1 MAVQLEHD
9 PALVQ
14 APEPVLEVID
24 LVTEIRSARGTVR
37 PVNRVNLR
45 VFPGQA
51 VGLVGESGSGKSMT
65 AFSIMRL
72 FPTRAARVVEG
83 QVRLQGRDLA
93 RLPEEELRRVRGRQ
107 IGMVFQDPSA
117 YLNPVLT
124 VGAQIAEQL
133 RAHGWPGDVEER
145 VAYLLRQ
152 VGLRPEVARRYPH
165 ELSGGM
171 RQRVCIASA
180 IACDPPLVLADEPTT
195 ALDVTVQ
202 AQILQLLAH
211 LQRERRMGLLLITHD
226 FGIVA
231 ELCDYVYIMYAAEI
245 VEEGPVEEVFERPRH
260 PYTQG
265 LLEGML
271 SVTRRDRVRVTIP
284 GSVPDLVQPPS
295 GCRFHPRCARAM
307 PQCRTAPPPR
317 VQVGACRTAC
327 WLYQSE
333 QGLDGAATGVGGNHD
348 RTSDGIQAG

>member
-1 MAVQLEHD
+1 VAVQLEQG
-9 PALVQ
+9 PAPL
-14 APEPVLEVID
+14 AAEPVLEVID
-24 LVTEIRSARGTVR
+24 LVTEIRTMRGPVR
-37 PVNRVNLR
+37 PVNRVSLR
-45 VFPGQA
+45 VAPGQA

-72 FPTRAARVVEG
+72 FPTPAARVVEG
-83 QVRLQGRDLA
+83 RVLLQGRDLTP
-93 RLPEEELRRVRGRQ
+93 LPEAELRRVRGSRM
-107 IGMVFQDPSA
+107 GMVFQDPSA

-133 RAHGWPGDVEER
+133 RAHRWPGPVEER
-145 VAYLLRQ
+145 VAHLLRQ

-171 RQRVCIASA
+171 RQRVSIASA

-202 AQILQLLAH
+202 AQILQLLAR
-211 LQRERRMGLLLITHD
+211 LQRERQMGLLLITHD

-245 VEEGPVEEVFERPRH
+245 VEEGPVEEVFDRPRH

-265 LLEGML
+265 LLAGML

-284 GSVPDLVQPPS
+284 GSVPDLAQPPA

-307 PQCRTAPPPR
+307 PQCRTAAPPR
-317 VQVGACRTAC
+317 VTVGASRTAC
-327 WLYQSE
+327 WLYDPGHGHDQPDPG
-333 QGLDGAATGVGGNHD
+333 QGGSHAETSIDGNP
-348 RTSDGIQAG
+348 AG